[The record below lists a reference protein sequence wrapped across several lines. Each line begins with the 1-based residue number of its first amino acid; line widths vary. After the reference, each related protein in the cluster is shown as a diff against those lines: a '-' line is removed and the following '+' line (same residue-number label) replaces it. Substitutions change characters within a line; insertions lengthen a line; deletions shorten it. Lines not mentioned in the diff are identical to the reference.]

1 MPHADAIPM
10 SVKVGATLQR
20 AGDLG
25 IISDAFVNANHS
37 SVAAFQTAVQAVSPT
52 HADQANYKRRI
63 AQAAGADGG
72 ITDSSISGVT
82 TVAGLLALTS
92 VGSLVNRDLYGD

>member
-20 AGDLG
+20 ANDLG
-25 IISDAFVNANHS
+25 IISDSFVNANHAN
-37 SVAAFQTAVQAVSPT
+37 VAAFQTAVQAISSL
-52 HADQANYKRRI
+52 HSDALNYRRRV

-72 ITDSSISGVT
+72 ITDSSISGVS

-92 VGSLVNRDLYGD
+92 IGSLVNRDLYGD

>member
-1 MPHADAIPM
+1 MPHADAVPM
-10 SVKVGATLQR
+10 SVKVGATMQR
-20 AGDLG
+20 ANDLG

-37 SVAAFQTAVQAVSPT
+37 SVAAFQTAVQAVSSL
-52 HADQANYKRRI
+52 HSDQLNLKRRV

-72 ITDSSISGVT
+72 ITDSSIAGVS

-92 VGSLVNRDLYGD
+92 IGTLPNRDLYGD